1 MTGPTETLTQS
12 AAWTTAAP
20 ALSVL
25 TPFFRDDP
33 TPLIAR
39 LEHEAARLAGRIEV
53 IALDDGGGDAP
64 LTHRVA
70 LQVGE
75 LATPA
80 RLVVLGQNQGRA
92 PGRNRLAAHA
102 RGRHLLFLDSDMA
115 PDTDDFLA
123 RYLGLID
130 LPPSDG
136 GDPAVVFGGFSMK
149 QVPRSPRFALHRA
162 LALRGECLDA
172 AQRRLKPEKYVFTS
186 NLLVRRD
193 VFEAEAFDESF
204 SGWGWEDVEWGM
216 RVLRR
221 YGVVHIDNPATHLGL
236 DTPAALAGKYEQSAG
251 NFARVIARHPEI
263 VSNYPSYRLA
273 RQLKRLPAVKWWRGL
288 LKWAAL
294 NPAAPLTA
302 RVLALKAYRAA
313 LYAEVV

>member
-1 MTGPTETLTQS
+1 MTRPTDNQPRETLTQS
-12 AAWTTAAP
+12 ETWATAAP

-25 TPFFRDDP
+25 IPFFRDDP
-33 TPLIAR
+33 TSLIAG
-39 LEHEAARLAGRIEV
+39 LEREAARLGGRVEV
-53 IALDDGGGDAP
+53 VTLDDGGGDEL

-70 LQVGE
+70 LQVGN
-75 LATPA
+75 LIAPA
-80 RLVVLGQNQGRA
+80 RLVALDRNQGRA

-123 RYLGLID
+123 RYLDLID
-130 LPPSDG
+130 VD
-136 GDPAVVFGGFSMK
+136 DPAVVFGGFSMK
-149 QVPRSPRFALHRA
+149 QVPRATRFALHRA
-162 LALRGECLDA
+162 LALRGECLNA
-172 AQRRLKPEKYVFTS
+172 AGRQLKPEKYVFTS

-221 YGVVHIDNPATHLGL
+221 YGVRHIDNSATHLGL

-263 VSNYPSYRLA
+263 ISNYPSYRLA
-273 RQLKRLPAVKWWRGL
+273 RQLKRLPAVKSWRGL
-288 LKWAAL
+288 LKWTAL

-302 RVLALKAYRAA
+302 RVFALKAYRAA

>member
-1 MTGPTETLTQS
+1 MTPTETLTLSPAWSS
-12 AAWTTAAP
+12 ATP

-25 TPFFRDDP
+25 IPFFRDDP
-33 TPLIAR
+33 TSLISR
-39 LEHEAARLAGRIEV
+39 LDAEAARLGGRIELV
-53 IALDDGGGDAP
+53 TLDDGGGDAV
-64 LTHRVA
+64 LTRRVA
-70 LQVGE
+70 LQIE
-75 LATPA
+75 TLAAPA
-80 RLVVLGQNQGRA
+80 CLVAIDRNQGRA

-115 PDTDDFLA
+115 PDRDDFLA
-123 RYLGLID
+123 RYLELID
-130 LPPSDG
+130 HNPIDG
-136 GDPAVVFGGFSMK
+136 GDPAVVFGGFSMM
-149 QVPRSPRFALHRA
+149 QVPRATRYALHRA

-172 AQRRLKPEKYVFTS
+172 AERRLKPEKYVFTS

-221 YGVVHIDNPATHLGL
+221 FGVVHIDNSATHLGL

-251 NFARVIARHPEI
+251 NFARVIARHPDI
-263 VSNYPSYRLA
+263 VSRYPSYRLA
-273 RQLKRLPAVKWWRGL
+273 RKLKQLPALKAWRGL

-294 NPAAPLTA
+294 HPVAPLTA